1 MDTQKNTIAFD
12 PGFGNTKAA
21 YVNGKLTAISLPSV
35 VGVGQT
41 DVGLL
46 SVGSSRRRVK
56 TPSCVEF
63 EGVSYLVGENVAQF
77 ARPVERMD
85 FQRLSDGP
93 ELRALFYTALHRLL
107 GPGTHSDIRVMVAL
121 PVEVMNN
128 RQQAL
133 QTRKELRRWM
143 IGEHD
148 CTIGQPIKVQ
158 ITRVEVM
165 AQPAGSYFCWGMN
178 DRGAWQRGTDSLQHM
193 ISICDIGFNTVDLF
207 VVQGGNVVARYT
219 GGQTS
224 GMRRAAELIIETV
237 RKQYGVAL
245 SLHEADAL
253 LRERYPTLSTSEGV
267 IDLKALTEQARE
279 TVASSVL
286 MFTERTWGN
295 AKQFRHVLFTGGG
308 ADALRDTLS
317 RHYPHGIVLPEAVT
331 ANAAGL
337 AKYGQRVGR

>member
-1 MDTQKNTIAFD
+1 
-12 PGFGNTKAA
+12 
-21 YVNGKLTAISLPSV
+21 
-35 VGVGQT
+35 
-41 DVGLL
+41 
-46 SVGSSRRRVK
+46 
-56 TPSCVEF
+56 
-63 EGVSYLVGENVAQF
+63 
-77 ARPVERMD
+77 MD
-85 FQRLSDGP
+85 FQRLGDGP

-107 GPGTHSDIRVMVAL
+107 GAGNHSDVRLIVAL
-121 PVEVMNN
+121 PVEVMTDK
-128 RQQAL
+128 QLAL

-143 IGEHD
+143 IGEHNYIID
-148 CTIGQPIKVQ
+148 QPMNVQ

-178 DRGAWQRGTDSLQHM
+178 DQGGWQRGEDSLHGM

-207 VVQGGNVVARYT
+207 VVRKGDVVARYT
-219 GGQTS
+219 SGQTS

-253 LRERYPTLSTSEGV
+253 LRERNPALSTSEGT
-267 IDLKALTEQARE
+267 IDLEALTQQARE

-286 MFTERTWGN
+286 MFTERNWGN

-337 AKYGQRVGR
+337 AKYGQRMLGR